1 MSCEIDFVKRPIF
14 FDLDALLV
22 DVVRTVSISFK
33 RLVGGL
39 KTSLLSCS
47 ADGGQVGCGLSLNL
61 SCILVRMIF
70 ATFDIIL
77 SGS

>member
-1 MSCEIDFVKRPIF
+1 MFCEIVFVKRLIF

-47 ADGGQVGCGLSLNL
+47 ADGGQVGCGLSQNL
-61 SCILVRMIF
+61 SCILVRIIF
-70 ATFDIIL
+70 AAFDIIL

>member
-1 MSCEIDFVKRPIF
+1 MSCEIDFVKRRIF
-14 FDLDALLV
+14 FDPDALLV
-22 DVVRTVSISFK
+22 EVVRIVSLSFR
-33 RLVGGL
+33 RLTGGL

>member
-1 MSCEIDFVKRPIF
+1 MSCEIDFAKRPIF
-14 FDLDALLV
+14 FDLDALLM
-22 DVVRTVSISFK
+22 DVVRIVSISFR

-47 ADGGQVGCGLSLNL
+47 VDGDQVGCGLSLNL
-61 SCILVRMIF
+61 SCISVRMIF
-70 ATFDIIL
+70 AAFDIIL